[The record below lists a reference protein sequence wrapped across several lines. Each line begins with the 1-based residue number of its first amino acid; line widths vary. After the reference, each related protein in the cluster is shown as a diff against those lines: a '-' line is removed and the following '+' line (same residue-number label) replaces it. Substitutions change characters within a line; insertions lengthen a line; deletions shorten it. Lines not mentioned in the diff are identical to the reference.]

1 MRHGGSKNC
10 SMPVCAYVTRGPK
23 RKQASI
29 DWPHIARAKMELN
42 RTWRHKTKLER
53 KVNKEVVRPFALF
66 RMQNG
71 KHSVEKLESMYDLSE
86 QSFTQDKRVEVC
98 YRLTAI
104 NTPTPLC
111 FLLTQNSTKNLK
123 SKTCSFLHT
132 THTCKTRTEKFCSLY
147 SLIYCG

>member
-1 MRHGGSKNC
+1 MFDAGMCLCNSRSQTK
-10 SMPVCAYVTRGPK
+10 T
-23 RKQASI
+23 SI
-29 DWPHIARAKMELN
+29 DRQAKYCARQDGTAPDV
-42 RTWRHKTKLER
+42 TKQNLRE

-71 KHSVEKLESMYDLSE
+71 KHGIEKLESMYDLSE

-98 YRLTAI
+98 YRLNAI